1 MKFEIQIKKIDMFK
15 SIEKINDSLKIRKKV
30 FCEEQKVPEENE
42 FDGLDYNCIHFVA
55 YKNNIA
61 VGTARLREKSSGVYK
76 IERLAVLK
84 NERSQGIGKFITM
97 YVIKEAIKFKNFLEL
112 ILHSQIQ
119 VSGFYDKLGFIKK
132 GEIFF
137 EENIPHIK
145 MIYKFNDRN

>member
-1 MKFEIQIKKIDMFK
+1 MC
-15 SIEKINDSLKIRKKV
+15 IR
-30 FCEEQKVPEENE
+30 
-42 FDGLDYNCIHFVA
+42 D
-55 YKNNIA
+55 
-61 VGTARLREKSSGVYK
+61 R

-97 YVIKEAIKFKNFLEL
+97 YVIKEAKKFKNFLEL

-119 VSGFYDKLGFIKK
+119 VSNFYKKLGFIKK

-145 MIYKFNDRN
+145 MIYELK

>member
-1 MKFEIQIKKIDMFK
+1 M
-15 SIEKINDSLKIRKKV
+15 
-30 FCEEQKVPEENE
+30 
-42 FDGLDYNCIHFVA
+42 
-55 YKNNIA
+55 
-61 VGTARLREKSSGVYK
+61 VYK
-76 IERLAVLK
+76 IERLAEK
-84 NERSQGIGKFITM
+84 NERSQGKFITM

-145 MIYKFNDRN
+145 MIYKFNDRY